1 MNLMQLSETLNLDSI
16 ISPKSIIVNQV
27 LQYVRAKQNS
37 TGNNVTTL
45 YRLVNDRLEAIEF
58 VCRESKSYVGV
69 PLKEL
74 KLRKGILIASIAR
87 GNQLI
92 IPRGDDCIM
101 VNDSVVVVTTNS
113 GFEDLKE
120 IFD

>member
-1 MNLMQLSETLNLDSI
+1 MGI
-16 ISPKSIIVNQV
+16 
-27 LQYVRAKQNS
+27 
-37 TGNNVTTL
+37 
-45 YRLVNDRLEAIEF
+45 
-58 VCRESKSYVGV
+58 

-74 KLRKGILIASIAR
+74 KLREGILIASIAR
-87 GNQLI
+87 GNQMI